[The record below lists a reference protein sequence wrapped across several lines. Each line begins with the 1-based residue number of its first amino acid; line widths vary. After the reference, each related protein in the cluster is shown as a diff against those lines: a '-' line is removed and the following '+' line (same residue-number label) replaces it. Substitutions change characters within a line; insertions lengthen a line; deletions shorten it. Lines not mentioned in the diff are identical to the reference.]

1 LEAPSDEVFVAQL
14 KVQDRGN
21 GRWLLLEGELDQTD
35 VLDLKETFDAAV
47 SGTKGDIVVD
57 LGGVTFFGTLGI
69 GLIVSTQDSLGEEGR
84 TLRLANVP
92 DFIDRTLRTMNM
104 DDMFER
110 V

>member
-1 LEAPSDEVFVAQL
+1 MARL
-14 KVQDRGN
+14 KVADRGN
-21 GRWLLLEGELDQTD
+21 VRWLLFDGEMDQTD
-35 VLDLKETFDAAV
+35 VLNIKAAFDAAV
-47 SGTKGDIVVD
+47 NGTAGDIVVD

-69 GLIVSTQDSLGEEGR
+69 GLIVSTQDSLDDQGR
-84 TLRLANVP
+84 ALRLANVP